1 MNFRVALQYEFTA
14 LHLDDCLERL
24 GHHESDEL
32 AVQISAY
39 VENEFNVAEL
49 MEEAEL
55 KGQAMEQVADLEQEI
70 KDLKTKREEVETEY
84 STLKR
89 TVKNKEEE
97 GRKRLSIMEVRIK
110 ELEVE
115 RDQLKTASNSS
126 LSSSQSGGTPSL
138 PSMVAPPPPA
148 PPPPPSMGPPP
159 PPPPAPPGGLRPG
172 APPPPPGPPGRG
184 PLGSGP
190 PPPPPAGG
198 LDTRTLKP
206 AHKTTYRLPTLQL
219 AVLKP
224 NDTKDTFWYTTNDD
238 KIIKEIDFSA
248 FEEAFKLNPAPI
260 KKAGGRD
267 EPDPGKVPTIKTPQ
281 LKSLMEHT
289 RLKNVAICK
298 RRLPPMP
305 LDDIMAA
312 VNALDNST
320 ISLDAIELLQR
331 IEPNAEEIKAYRE
344 FNFKKQDP
352 NELTEEDRFM
362 LKLSKVERL
371 PAKLEIMSFMSTYY
385 EFLHAVRPRI
395 EAIHLASKATR
406 NAKKFKKI
414 LEIILAFG
422 NYMNSAKKGS
432 AYGFKMASLDNLTI
446 TKSSDKK
453 TTIVNYLV
461 DIVSA
466 KYPELKGFEGELR
479 YIDKAAQF
487 SLENV
492 MTDVNELEKGM
503 KLTLR
508 ELEARQCAP
517 SNASKTQRNIA
528 LKDFCENVKRE
539 LKKLKVDANNAKASF
554 IDCLEHFGE
563 DSKTLDA
570 NAFFAILVRFC
581 ASWKAAEVE
590 NVKREKL
597 KKAQEAQKAQQENN
611 NQGNQMNNSTNNKNQ
626 ANLNKKNMHNSLIAE
641 LKNKNVGTRKPIR
654 QIPQDEIKDGTFEQ
668 IIMDIKSEPY
678 CPRRSIRR
686 NTDRLTSRPFD
697 GEDL

>member
-1 MNFRVALQYEFTA
+1 MCLRAIMNNKFGFNMVIKHKQAINSIALSLIHRKLRTKALVLELLAAICLLKGGHGIILAAFDNFKQEMRETHRFETLVNYFTNPQEFQIEFMVACMQFINIVVHSVEDMNFRVALQYEFTA

-39 VENEFNVAEL
+39 VDNEFNVAEL

-55 KGQAMEQVADLEQEI
+55 KGQAMEQVADLEEELGRVSERLSETEAEAMSQQVSYENRIEELEQEI
-70 KDLKTKREEVETEY
+70 KDLKTKRQEVETEY

-89 TVKNKEEE
+89 TVQNKEEE

-138 PSMVAPPPPA
+138 PSMVAPPPPPPAPPA

-159 PPPPAPPGGLRPG
+159 PP
-172 APPPPPGPPGRG
+172 GPPGRG
-184 PLGSGP
+184 PPGSGP

-198 LDTRTLKP
+198 IDSRTLKP

-305 LDDIMAA
+305 LEDIMAA

-422 NYMNSAKKGS
+422 NYMNPAKKGS

-461 DIVSA
+461 DIVNS

-503 KLTLR
+503 RLAKK
-508 ELEARQCAP
+508 ELEARQNSP
-517 SNASKTQRNIA
+517 NAKNARTMA
-528 LKDFCENVKRE
+528 LKDFC
-539 LKKLKVDANNAKASF
+539 DNAS
-554 IDCLEHFGE
+554 
-563 DSKTLDA
+563 S
-570 NAFFAILVRFC
+570 
-581 ASWKAAEVE
+581 
-590 NVKREKL
+590 
-597 KKAQEAQKAQQENN
+597 
-611 NQGNQMNNSTNNKNQ
+611 
-626 ANLNKKNMHNSLIAE
+626 
-641 LKNKNVGTRKPIR
+641 
-654 QIPQDEIKDGTFEQ
+654 
-668 IIMDIKSEPY
+668 
-678 CPRRSIRR
+678 
-686 NTDRLTSRPFD
+686 
-697 GEDL
+697 

>member
-1 MNFRVALQYEFTA
+1 
-14 LHLDDCLERL
+14 
-24 GHHESDEL
+24 
-32 AVQISAY
+32 
-39 VENEFNVAEL
+39 
-49 MEEAEL
+49 
-55 KGQAMEQVADLEQEI
+55 MEQVADLEEELGRVSERLSETEAEAMSQQVSYENRIEELEQEI
-70 KDLKTKREEVETEY
+70 KDLKTKMQEVETEY

-89 TVKNKEEE
+89 TVQNKEEE

-138 PSMVAPPPPA
+138 PSMVAPPPP
-148 PPPPPSMGPPP
+148 
-159 PPPPAPPGGLRPG
+159 PPAPPGGLRTG
-172 APPPPPGPPGRG
+172 APPPPPPGPPGRG
-184 PLGSGP
+184 PLGPGP
-190 PPPPPAGG
+190 PPPPPGG
-198 LDTRTLKP
+198 GVDVTTLKRQI
-206 AHKTTYRLPTLQL
+206 KTTYRLPTLQL

-224 NDTKDTFWYTTNDD
+224 NDTKDTFWYTTNDE
-238 KIIKEIDFSA
+238 KIINEIDFSA

-267 EPDPGKVPTIKTPQ
+267 EPDPGKVPAIKTPQ

-298 RRLPPMP
+298 RRLPQMP
-305 LDDIMAA
+305 LDDIIAA
-312 VNALDNST
+312 VNALDNNALT
-320 ISLDAIELLQR
+320 MDAIELLQR
-331 IEPNAEEIKAYRE
+331 TEPNAEEIKAYRE
-344 FNFKKQDP
+344 FSFKKQDP
-352 NELTEEDRFM
+352 NELTEEDRVM

-432 AYGFKMASLDNLTI
+432 AYGFKMASLDNLAI

-461 DIVSA
+461 DIVNS

-508 ELEARQCAP
+508 ELEARQNAP
-517 SNASKTQRNIA
+517 ANASKTQRNIA
-528 LKDFCENVKRE
+528 LKDFCDNANEQ

-590 NVKREKL
+590 NVKREKM
-597 KKAQEAQKAQQENN
+597 KKAQEAQKAAQENN
-611 NQGNQMNNSTNNKNQ
+611 NQGNEINNSMNNKNQ
-626 ANLNKKNMHNSLIAE
+626 ANLNKKNLQNSLIAE
-641 LKNKNVGTRKPIR
+641 LKNKNTGTRKPIR